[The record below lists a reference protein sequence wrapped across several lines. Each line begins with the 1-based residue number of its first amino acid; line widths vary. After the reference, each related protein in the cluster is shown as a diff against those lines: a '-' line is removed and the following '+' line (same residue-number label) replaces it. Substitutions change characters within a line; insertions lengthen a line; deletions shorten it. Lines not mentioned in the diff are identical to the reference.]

1 MDHDTESSEPG
12 WWRIGKY
19 LGFAL
24 VMATFAF
31 AGERAGARAAGVLV
45 IAQAYI
51 LLSAKRLPYGWE
63 GREPTGYITG
73 PLIQVLAVL
82 LGGLGA
88 AFVAKPTLMLGLLGF
103 GE

>member
-1 MDHDTESSEPG
+1 MDHDTESSEPR
-12 WWRIGKY
+12 WWRFGKY

-31 AGERAGARAAGVLV
+31 AGERAGGRAAGVLV

-63 GREPTGYITG
+63 GREPIGYVTG
-73 PLIQVLAVL
+73 PLVQVLAVL
-82 LGGLGA
+82 LGCLGA
-88 AFVAKPTLMLGLLGF
+88 AFVARPTLMLGLLGF
-103 GE
+103 GD

>member
-1 MDHDTESSEPG
+1 MDHDTESSEPR
-12 WWRIGKY
+12 WWRFGKY

-31 AGERAGARAAGVLV
+31 AGERAGGRAAGVLV

-63 GREPTGYITG
+63 GREPIGYITG
-73 PLIQVLAVL
+73 PLVQVLAVL
-82 LGGLGA
+82 LGCLGA
-88 AFVAKPTLMLGLLGF
+88 AFVARPTLMLGLLGF
-103 GE
+103 GD